1 MPWLIRDGTVLAT
14 LDEPGSDTAA
24 RSGVTLVGRWGPVHS
39 VGSRRS
45 LDVAWCERLPD
56 GEGTERLVVKKA
68 RTMRSL
74 RVRMPG
80 LRGGELLVADA
91 GSFERWS
98 LRVGDVLE
106 VRSS

>member
-1 MPWLIRDGTVLAT
+1 MAWLIRDGTVLAT
-14 LDEPGSDTAA
+14 LDEPGLDAAA
-24 RSGVTLVGRWGPVHS
+24 RSGVSLVGRWRPAGT

-45 LDVAWCERLPD
+45 VDVAWCERVPD
-56 GEGTERLVVKKA
+56 SGGVERLAVSKV
-68 RTMRSL
+68 RTVRSMRL
-74 RVRMPG
+74 RMPG
-80 LRGGELLVADA
+80 LRGAELLVADA